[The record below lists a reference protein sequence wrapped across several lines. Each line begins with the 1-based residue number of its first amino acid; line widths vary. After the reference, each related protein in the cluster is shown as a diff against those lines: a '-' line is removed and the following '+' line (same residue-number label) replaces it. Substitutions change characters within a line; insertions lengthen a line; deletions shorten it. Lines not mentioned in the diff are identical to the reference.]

1 MNQGNI
7 ALKQGTNYPIN
18 RYDLWE
24 FVIRHWDAILESDIA
39 EYGGFDRLCG
49 SSVFVAWMQ
58 GSKNTTGIITN
69 DFLPYTEVETTA
81 NRLSVRMF
89 EVVVETVAKDVFL
102 KLFYTKQHLTPL
114 TLKNAL
120 LYERRRC
127 WG

>member
-1 MNQGNI
+1 MNQCNI

-18 RYDLWE
+18 RYDLWY
-24 FVIRHWDAILESDIA
+24 FLIRHWDAILESDIA
-39 EYGGFDRLCG
+39 EYGGFDRMCA
-49 SSVFVAWMQ
+49 SSVFDAWMQ
-58 GSKNTTGIITN
+58 GSKNTGIITN

-102 KLFYTKQHLTPL
+102 KLFYTKQHLTPV

-120 LYERRRC
+120 LYERSRC